1 MLACLSSINENSF
14 YLKYTEEVPCLT
26 SKGTHLKDSNLTKK
40 ECFEHVFSF
49 ITKFEVDFM
58 QSRKGKEI
66 HLLIEKKENPTL
78 KSYRV
83 F

>member
-1 MLACLSSINENSF
+1 MPHIQRH
-14 YLKYTEEVPCLT
+14 T
-26 SKGTHLKDSNLTKK
+26 SQTSRKK
-40 ECFEHVFSF
+40 SVFEHVFSF

-58 QSRKGKEI
+58 QSQKGKEI

>member
-1 MLACLSSINENSF
+1 MPHIQRN
-14 YLKYTEEVPCLT
+14 T
-26 SKGTHLKDSNLTKK
+26 SQTSRKK
-40 ECFEHVFSF
+40 SVFEHVFSF

-58 QSRKGKEI
+58 QSQKGKEI

-78 KSYRV
+78 RSYRV